1 MIAILMVI
9 LFWPKAT
16 VHDYYQLKSS
26 LVHGIIFNPPAITE
40 RQVSVRA
47 SSLACK
53 GEYAGVVIRRRGLGV
68 IHVSEP
74 VFFTW
79 SETVP
84 ELLHDIHELA
94 GSMVCAPTAVRSF
107 LHSSEE
113 YTGDR
118 ASKANKA

>member
-1 MIAILMVI
+1 M
-9 LFWPKAT
+9 
-16 VHDYYQLKSS
+16 
-26 LVHGIIFNPPAITE
+26 
-40 RQVSVRA
+40 RA
-47 SSLACK
+47 GSLACK

-79 SETVP
+79 SEAVP

-94 GSMVCAPTAVRSF
+94 GPMMCAPAAVRSF

-118 ASKANKA
+118 ASKSKAYDSQHTPLCSSDRDRRDTDGCL

>member
-9 LFWPKAT
+9 LFWPKST

-53 GEYAGVVIRRRGLGV
+53 EEYAGVVIRRRGLGV

-94 GSMVCAPTAVRSF
+94 GPMV
-107 LHSSEE
+107 
-113 YTGDR
+113 
-118 ASKANKA
+118 